1 MSTSAAAA
9 TARAP
14 GHAPAPVRTG
24 DPVLAIRDLA
34 KRYDGAAVSVLDGVS
49 LSVWPGEL
57 VAVLGANGSGKST
70 MLRCVARLQDPT
82 SGSVT
87 VAGSDLAA
95 LSGRA
100 LRERRRHVAMIFQ
113 HGHLVAR
120 RSAVANVACG
130 SLGRTRGTRIAAGG
144 LPMDELRNGLACLE
158 RVNMAH
164 LAGRR
169 ADSLSGG
176 EAQRV
181 AIARA
186 LHQRPQALMA
196 DEPVASLDPEAAE
209 SVMAL
214 LRALAT
220 EDGLGVLCVLHQPDL
235 ALRFADRVVG
245 LKDGRIA
252 FDRPVDRVDDT
263 AVRALYQDEGA

>member
-1 MSTSAAAA
+1 MNPVAA
-9 TARAP
+9 TRERSTNPAAPDARR
-14 GHAPAPVRTG
+14 GEPV
-24 DPVLAIRDLA
+24 VAIRELC
-34 KRYDGAAVSVLDGVS
+34 KRYGGADAAVLHGVTLD
-49 LSVWPGEL
+49 VWPGEL

-70 MLRCVARLQDPT
+70 MLRCAVRLIDPT

-100 LRERRRHVAMIFQ
+100 LRDGRRQVATIFQ

-120 RSAVANVACG
+120 RSALVNVACG
-130 SLGRTRGTRIAAGG
+130 SLGRSRGARVAAGN
-144 LPMDELRNGLACLE
+144 LPMHELRHGLECLE
-158 RVNMAH
+158 RVRMAH
-164 LAGRR
+164 MAGRR

-186 LHQRPQALMA
+186 LSQRPQALMA

-209 SVMAL
+209 SVMTL
-214 LRALAT
+214 LRDLARR
-220 EDGLGVLCVLHQPDL
+220 ERLGVLCVLHQPEL
-235 ALRFADRVVG
+235 ALRFADRIAG
-245 LKDGRIA
+245 LRDGRIM
-252 FDRPVDRVDDT
+252 FDRPAALVGAD
-263 AVRALYQDEGA
+263 AIRALYHDEAG

>member
-1 MSTSAAAA
+1 MSAEPATQERTRGAAPAPGRRGEPVVEIRELCKSYRG
-9 TARAP
+9 ARAP
-14 GHAPAPVRTG
+14 
-24 DPVLAIRDLA
+24 VL
-34 KRYDGAAVSVLDGVS
+34 GGVN

-70 MLRCVARLQDPT
+70 VLRCAVRLIDPT

-100 LRERRRHVAMIFQ
+100 LREGRRKVATIFQ

-120 RSAVANVACG
+120 RSALANVACG
-130 SLGRTRGTRIAAGG
+130 SLGRSGGARVAAGQ
-144 LPMDELRNGLACLE
+144 LPVHELRDGLECLE
-158 RVNMAH
+158 RVRMAH
-164 LAGRR
+164 VAGRR

-186 LHQRPQALMA
+186 LSQRPQALMA

-214 LRALAT
+214 LRDLAT
-220 EDGLGVLCVLHQPDL
+220 RDGLGVLCVLHQPDL
-235 ALRFADRVVG
+235 ALRFADRIAG
-245 LKDGRIA
+245 LRDGRIA
-252 FDRPVDRVDDT
+252 FDLPAALVG
-263 AVRALYQDEGA
+263 AEAIRALYQDETG